1 MDIGI
6 VFPQM
11 EIGSDRGGVKAFG
24 QAAESLGFT
33 HISSFD
39 HVVGANLETR
49 PNWKRMNYTLDSEFH
64 EPFVLFGFL
73 AGVTE
78 NLGFSTSIMIL
89 PQRQTVLVAKQ
100 AAAVDILC
108 EGRFRLGIGTGW
120 NQVEYTSLNEDFKSR
135 GPRSEEQIEVMRM
148 LWSNQIVEY
157 KGKWHRIPDAGIAP
171 LPIQRPIPVWLGGGA
186 NDRVLR
192 RIAKIS
198 DGWMPQWQPND
209 ESLAELEQVH
219 KMAQEYGRDPS
230 EIGLDGRL
238 PLSAAESDSWVE
250 GLERWRAAGATH
262 ISIVAMNDGLHGAD
276 AHIRRLE
283 EFRAAVPA

>member
-24 QAAESLGFT
+24 QAAEALGYT

-39 HVVGANLETR
+39 HVVGANLENR
-49 PNWKRMNYTLDSEFH
+49 PNWDKMRYTIDTEIL

-78 NLGFSTSIMIL
+78 NLGFSTSVIIL

-100 AAAVDILC
+100 AATTDVLC
-108 EGRFRLGIGTGW
+108 GGRFRLGIGTGW
-120 NQVEYTSLNEDFKSR
+120 NEIEYESLNEDFENR
-135 GPRSEEQIEVMRM
+135 GPRSVEQIEVMRTV
-148 LWSNQIVEY
+148 WSNKVVDY
-157 KGKWHRIPDAGIAP
+157 KGTWHSIPDAGIAP

-186 NDRVLR
+186 TERVLR
-192 RIAKIS
+192 RIARIA
-198 DGWMPQWQPND
+198 DGWMPQWQPTD
-209 ESLAELEQVH
+209 ESLAELERVH
-219 KMAQEYGRDPS
+219 AVAREFGRDPS

-238 PLSAAESDSWVE
+238 PL
-250 GLERWRAAGATH
+250 RAANSDAWAERADAWEASGASH
-262 ISIVAMNDGLHGAD
+262 MSIVTMDDGLRGAD

-283 EFRAAVPA
+283 EFRSAVPA